1 MKNFGNT
8 HHCSGSIIDET
19 RILTAAHCAYI
30 NDKMEVQTGEDGDL
44 SVLAGVDDVF
54 NPSFKENKRWVNR
67 TIATDG
73 VSIHPKYKRYI

>member
-19 RILTAAHCAYI
+19 RILTAAHCVY
-30 NDKMEVQTGEDGDL
+30 NEEGKVQTGEDGDL

-54 NPSFKENKRWVNR
+54 NPRFKENRRWVNR
-67 TIATDG
+67 TIATNG
-73 VSIHPKYKRYI
+73 VSVHPKYKRYI